1 MELERNRRAEVAVLF
16 VGALLFYVGTAPG
29 RIQETYATENLDAAR
44 ALLDRGSMRIPQP
57 WSAGRP
63 TYPRH
68 GVGEAILDVPFVLAG
83 RLVGGG
89 EPAAEEWLVSL
100 IPSLF
105 TAILIAVLHRW
116 CGELGA
122 RRSRALGVSLT
133 AAFGTILWTYTA
145 IGLEPVLSASVMA
158 AGYSTFAF
166 GRRGGWAWPLAA
178 GAWSGT
184 AVGMKE
190 TGALALPALA
200 LLFAETWRLRPDRKW
215 WAWLLWGVPIAAG
228 GGLLAATRGE
238 AFVAILG
245 GSLRKTAADGPA
257 QMVFGMWGQLA
268 SPNKGLVFYAPV
280 VVLALAAWPAL
291 RRREARVARW
301 VLVLALVTVA
311 GVGTLY
317 FWSDETW
324 GPRYDHVLIA
334 PMMLALAVAEAP
346 SKLGRLWWAA
356 WVVAAALGL
365 YVAVIGQLFWYGH
378 LFGVMERAHASELAR
393 IQYDPTWNPIEFHSK
408 LLGYR
413 LGVADPAFR
422 PLRRWWFARPVRESI
437 PIVDYARF
445 EPLVL
450 YEGGPPFRGGRVVPG
465 ARPLHLLALLLA
477 LILGG
482 VVTGSALGAG
492 SRSRA
497 GSAREPPLRPGAAP
511 D

>member
-1 MELERNRRAEVAVLF
+1 MTAEPERSHLRDTVVLFVAVL
-16 VGALLFYVGTAPG
+16 LLYVGTAPG
-29 RIQETYATENLDAAR
+29 RIPETYATENLDAAR

-57 WSAGRP
+57 WSTGRP

-68 GVGEAILDVPFVLAG
+68 GAGEAILDVPFVLAG
-83 RLVGGG
+83 RLLGGG

-133 AAFGTILWTYTA
+133 AAFGTILWPYTA

-178 GAWSGT
+178 GAWSGM
-184 AVGMKE
+184 AVAMKE

-200 LLFAETWRLRPDRKW
+200 LLFAETWRSRPDRQR
-215 WAWLLWGVPIAAG
+215 WAWLGWGVPIAVG

-238 AFVAILG
+238 AFAAILG
-245 GSLRKTAADGPA
+245 GSLRTTAADGA
-257 QMVFGMWGQLA
+257 GQMVFGMWGQLA
-268 SPNKGLVFYAPV
+268 SPNKGLIFYAPV

-317 FWSDETW
+317 FWTDETW

-346 SKLGRLWWAA
+346 SKLGTLWRAA
-356 WVVAAALGL
+356 GVVAAALGV

-393 IQYDPTWNPIEFHSK
+393 IQYDPTWNPIVFHSK

-413 LGVADPAFR
+413 LGVADPIFR
-422 PLRRWWFARPVRESI
+422 PLRRWWFGIPVREHISV
-437 PIVDYARF
+437 VDYARF

-465 ARPLHLLALLLA
+465 ARLVHTIALLLGM
-477 LILGG
+477 ILGG
-482 VVTGSALGAG
+482 AVT
-492 SRSRA
+492 RSGLRGEA
-497 GSAREPPLRPGAAP
+497 PPVSPSPG
-511 D
+511 